1 MDYKNIR
8 AGKGLDSDSDFYL
21 ITKILRCNWTQYQ
34 FWFYSIKILSDS
46 TCMSIYH
53 TYMYPCMMYN
63 HLNSAKP
70 CPNRVKFKYNYTQA
84 CLNSSQFELCKVG
97 FHMSKK
103 DLVSTGSNLFIK
115 FAFNNFLKR
124 SRLNN

>member
-1 MDYKNIR
+1 
-8 AGKGLDSDSDFYL
+8 
-21 ITKILRCNWTQYQ
+21 
-34 FWFYSIKILSDS
+34 
-46 TCMSIYH
+46 
-53 TYMYPCMMYN
+53 MYN

-97 FHMSKK
+97 FHMSKM